1 MEDKLKACVDDC
13 MNQDMEKHQL
23 KYFIGLLLVTIVIT
37 IVALWVSPSYFASV
51 RDPEGLYRFVLISV
65 PKALMAMTVLIGS
78 SVAVDFIIAGDLLK
92 KITDSSL
99 ASAVYAGLLMI
110 AISQAM

>member
-23 KYFIGLLLVTIVIT
+23 KYFIYLVTVTVVTTAI
-37 IVALWVSPSYFASV
+37 ALWLSPSYFVSV
-51 RDPEGLYRFVLISV
+51 QDPEGLYRFILISI
-65 PKALMAMTVLIGS
+65 PKALLGMTVLIGS
-78 SVAVDFIIAGDLLK
+78 SVAVDFMIAGDLLK

-99 ASAVYAGLLMI
+99 ASAIYTGLLMI

>member
-23 KYFIGLLLVTIVIT
+23 RYFIYLLVVTVVVTIM
-37 IVALWVSPSYFASV
+37 ALWLSPSYFASV
-51 RDPEGLYRFVLISV
+51 KDPEGLYRFILISV
-65 PKALMAMTVLIGS
+65 PKALMGMSVLIGS

-92 KITDSSL
+92 KITENSL
-99 ASAVYAGLLMI
+99 AAAVYSGLLMI